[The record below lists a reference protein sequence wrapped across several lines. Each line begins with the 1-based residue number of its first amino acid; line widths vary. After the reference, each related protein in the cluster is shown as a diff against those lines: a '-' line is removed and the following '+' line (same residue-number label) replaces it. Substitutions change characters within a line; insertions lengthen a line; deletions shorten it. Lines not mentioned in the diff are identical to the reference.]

1 MKILHLATSLNGGAG
16 SAAYRSHEALIEAGY
31 DSNILTLSHNREIH
45 NKGVITA
52 NRKSLDRLT
61 SGINT
66 KLQSLVIQRNR
77 NLLTPISISQLNLTE
92 PAVLDASIIH
102 AHASYN
108 LFKMADLL
116 KLSRLNKKIFVTL
129 HDQRF
134 FTGGCHYSYE
144 CRGYATTCKDCPQ
157 VRKVGR
163 RVIDKELNE
172 NISHKTEISEFK
184 FISPSRWLSGLAN
197 ESQLLAGVSPKV
209 IFNPIPSDFHP
220 EISREIDKK
229 LPTLGFCSADLNNPY
244 KGINLLRKAFHLI
257 FAINPQMMFQLNLVG
272 AGNLIPFP
280 NNVNVTRVQVSRQA
294 ELALELSKIDFLVVP
309 SFADNAPSVISES
322 LMCGTPVLGSTS
334 GGIPEM
340 LENGNGMI
348 FALGS
353 AEDLAVKILTFNIP
367 NKNIKIAKRAAAKYQ
382 YSVIAKELF
391 DYYCSN

>member
-52 NRKSLDRLT
+52 HRKSLDRLT

-172 NISHKTEISEFK
+172 NISH
-184 FISPSRWLSGLAN
+184 
-197 ESQLLAGVSPKV
+197 
-209 IFNPIPSDFHP
+209 
-220 EISREIDKK
+220 
-229 LPTLGFCSADLNNPY
+229 
-244 KGINLLRKAFHLI
+244 
-257 FAINPQMMFQLNLVG
+257 
-272 AGNLIPFP
+272 
-280 NNVNVTRVQVSRQA
+280 
-294 ELALELSKIDFLVVP
+294 
-309 SFADNAPSVISES
+309 
-322 LMCGTPVLGSTS
+322 
-334 GGIPEM
+334 
-340 LENGNGMI
+340 
-348 FALGS
+348 
-353 AEDLAVKILTFNIP
+353 
-367 NKNIKIAKRAAAKYQ
+367 
-382 YSVIAKELF
+382 
-391 DYYCSN
+391 